1 MKSQESLQERTDMI
15 DDRIVGDIEETLKN
29 NTKSW
34 SCLGDKKKMRES

>member
-1 MKSQESLQERTDMI
+1 MI

-34 SCLGDKKKMRES
+34 SYLGDKKK